1 MGTPKTMWVDESE
14 RWAPLWVDADSK
26 KCQICVVQMVK
37 NLAHSFYHIL
47 YQPKGVPISGGNF
60 SGSGGKLQ
68 LESIKVKIHKFC
80 FLCPLA
86 HSVCHEDLLTELT
99 EILEQP
105 G

>member
-1 MGTPKTMWVDESE
+1 M
-14 RWAPLWVDADSK
+14 
-26 KCQICVVQMVK
+26 QIPRNAKIQMVQNAK
-37 NLAHSFYHIL
+37 NLVHSFYHTL

-99 EILEQP
+99 EILEQL